1 MKSNYVTVSAKIKR
15 DLWVRLKKQNIKI
28 SEIIRRALE
37 EELRKKE
44 REELK
49 KKLKKAGA
57 ILAIH
62 SDDEIVELIRK
73 SRDER

>member
-1 MKSNYVTVSAKIKR
+1 MKSNYVTFSTKIKR
-15 DLWVRLKKQNIKI
+15 ELWVRLKKQNIKI
-28 SEIIRRALE
+28 SKVIRKALE

-44 REELK
+44 EEELK
-49 KKLKKAGA
+49 KKLEKTGA
-57 ILAIH
+57 ILSIH